1 MKIDKTEGDVN
12 LSEERQKWYDDY
24 LGEESKALIDED
36 ARYFLHQSLSTPCI
50 NILDSCSE
58 SFIYD
63 LEGRSYLDFHG
74 NNLHQVGYKNKFV
87 VDAIKAQLDQL
98 SFCPRRYTNRPA
110 IELAKKLTQ
119 LTPGDLNRV
128 LLAPGGTS
136 AIGMALK
143 LARAVTGKFKTIS
156 WWDSFHG
163 ASLDAISVGGEAQFR
178 NGIGPLLPGAI
189 QIPPPLSYR
198 PPFGTDINKIYQ
210 STDYLNYVMEHEG
223 DIAAF
228 IAEPIRNTNCTIPPK
243 NYWKE
248 VREICDKHNA
258 LLIFDEIPT
267 CLGRTGKM
275 FACENFDVV
284 PDILCIGKG
293 LGGGIFPLAAILTKD
308 KYNIAAAKS
317 LGHYT
322 HEKNPVGA
330 AAAIATLN
338 FIENE
343 NLLERTVGLGERFIY
358 LLNELKNKHK
368 IIGDVRGVGL
378 LLAVELVKD
387 RVTKEPAVYEA
398 EKVMYE
404 CLMNGLSFKVSSGN
418 VLTLMPPLTITDEEV
433 IQSIDILDKSLYT
446 INI

>member
-1 MKIDKTEGDVN
+1 MKQDKIEGDIN
-12 LSEERQKWYDDY
+12 LSEERQKWYEDY
-24 LGEESKALIDED
+24 LGEKSKALIDED
-36 ARYFLHQSLSTPCI
+36 AKYFLHQSLSTPCL
-50 NILDSCSE
+50 NILESCSD

-74 NNLHQVGYKNKFV
+74 NNLHQVGYRNKYV
-87 VDAIKAQLDQL
+87 IEAIKNQLDQL
-98 SFCPRRYTNRPA
+98 SFCPRRYTNKPA
-110 IELAKKLTQ
+110 IELAKKITQ
-119 LTPGDLNRV
+119 LAPGDLNRV

-163 ASLDAISVGGEAQFR
+163 ASLDAISIGGEAQFR

-198 PPFGTDINKIYQ
+198 SPFGKSTSELFH

-228 IAEPIRNTNCTIPPK
+228 IAEPIRNTNATIPPK
-243 NYWKE
+243 SYWKE

-275 FACENFDVV
+275 FVCENYDVV

-308 KYNIAAAKS
+308 KYNIAASKS

-330 AAAIATLN
+330 AAALATLN
-338 FIENE
+338 FIESE
-343 NLLERTVGLGERFIY
+343 NLLERTVDLGERFLT
-358 LLNELKNKHK
+358 LLNELKNKHQ

-378 LLAVELVKD
+378 LIAVELVKD
-387 RVTKEPAVYEA
+387 RQTKEPAINEA
-398 EKVMYE
+398 EKIMYE
-404 CLMNGLSFKVSSGN
+404 CLKNGLSFKVSSGN

-433 IQSIDILDKSLYT
+433 DQAIDILDKSF
-446 INI
+446 NIIKS